1 MKFRLTN
8 DVLYKTAVTIL
19 SGLIARSMYVGYRNS
34 PVFRPT
40 NLKRVK
46 EYYPRLEFTED
57 GIFGTDG
64 IILPNGQIRG
74 TMFTDIVSIQAMESA
89 NGGYLFLLVEHNR
102 SDATTHVIRTD
113 YVGIDPD
120 SKYKIDWI

>member
-19 SGLIARSMYVGYRNS
+19 SGLLARSMYVGYRNS
-34 PVFRPT
+34 PVFHPT
-40 NLKRVK
+40 NLKRVE
-46 EYYPRLEFTED
+46 EYYPRLEFTKD

-64 IILPNGQIRG
+64 IILPNRQILG
-74 TMFTDIVSIQAMESA
+74 TMFTDIVSIQVMEPA
-89 NGGYLFLLVEHNR
+89 YGGYLFLLVERNR
-102 SDATTHVIRTD
+102 SDETTYVIRTD

-120 SKYKIDWI
+120 SKHKINWI

>member
-34 PVFRPT
+34 PVFCPT

-64 IILPNGQIRG
+64 IFLPNGQIQG
-74 TMFTDIVSIQAMESA
+74 TMFTDIVSIQATEPVY
-89 NGGYLFLLVEHNR
+89 GGYLFLLVEHNR

>member
-19 SGLIARSMYVGYRNS
+19 SGLLARSMYVGYRNS
-34 PVFRPT
+34 PVFHPT
-40 NLKRVK
+40 NLKRVE

-64 IILPNGQIRG
+64 IFLPNGQIRG
-74 TMFTDIVSIQAMESA
+74 TKFTDIVSIQAMEPIY
-89 NGGYLFLLVEHNR
+89 GGYLFLLVEHNR
-102 SDATTHVIRTD
+102 SDATTYVIRTD

-120 SKYKIDWI
+120 SKHKINWI